1 MEKGGSVFYRAVR
14 LRVGILM
21 TRRLLIGTVS
31 IRANDGVER
40 TSPTKAAI
48 FGCLQ
53 MGSRP
58 SGSRWVGNSIVR
70 LPAAKS

>member
-1 MEKGGSVFYRAVR
+1 
-14 LRVGILM
+14 M
-21 TRRLLIGTVS
+21 TRRMLIGAVIT
-31 IRANDGVER
+31 RANDGVER

-58 SGSRWVGNSIVR
+58 SGSRWVENYIVR
-70 LPAAKS
+70 LPAA